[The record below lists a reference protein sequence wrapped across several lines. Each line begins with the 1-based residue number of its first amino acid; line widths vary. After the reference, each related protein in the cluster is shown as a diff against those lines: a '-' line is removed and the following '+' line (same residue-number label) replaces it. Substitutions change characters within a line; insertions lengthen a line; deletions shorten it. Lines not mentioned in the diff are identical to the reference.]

1 LSLPE
6 VGTKG
11 PEVALNELDLNLGEV
26 IIGKQTRKRS
36 ILGLHKH
43 FLGGG
48 DFFVVWVMGFFEVH
62 FSYTGTEVM
71 IIFFN
76 N

>member
-43 FLGGG
+43 FLGDGVAFFSLCGG
-48 DFFVVWVMGFFEVH
+48 VMGGFLR
-62 FSYTGTEVM
+62 Y
-71 IIFFN
+71 IFHTQEPKS
-76 N
+76 